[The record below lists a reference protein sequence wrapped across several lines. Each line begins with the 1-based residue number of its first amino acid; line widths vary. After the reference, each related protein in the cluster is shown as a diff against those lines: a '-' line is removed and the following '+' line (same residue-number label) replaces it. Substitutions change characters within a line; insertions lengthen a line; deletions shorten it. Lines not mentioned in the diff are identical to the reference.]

1 VSKELTKKAVEMLLK
16 GGTLVSDPCPYCKGV
31 RIIKEGNAFCANCGR
46 EGKDTNIYQEENPE
60 YCVKESSALEK
71 LDQKL
76 KDLTDELQQEKD
88 HTKQQQILKSINEII
103 AIKERLKKI

>member
-1 VSKELTKKAVEMLLK
+1 MSKELTKKAVEMLLK

-31 RIIKEGNAFCANCGR
+31 RIIKEGNAFCVNCGR
-46 EGKDTNIYQEENPE
+46 EGKDKNVLQEEKSKDE
-60 YCVKESSALEK
+60 MRTSSASDK

-76 KDLTDELQQEKD
+76 KDLTDELYQEKD
-88 HTKQQQILKSINEII
+88 HTKQQQILRSINDII